1 MKKFKK
7 NLKEFQNKWKIKFNK
22 FKKSIN
28 IEDIYF
34 FLGVFFMLIFIIV
47 KFGIIYSL
55 LILSAICFL
64 KTYLLMR
71 GGATYEDRVKR
82 R

>member
-1 MKKFKK
+1 
-7 NLKEFQNKWKIKFNK
+7 
-22 FKKSIN
+22 
-28 IEDIYF
+28 
-34 FLGVFFMLIFIIV
+34 MLIFTIF
-47 KFGIIYSL
+47 KFGAIYSL

>member
-1 MKKFKK
+1 MKKLKK
-7 NLKEFQNKWKIKFNK
+7 KMMDLKNKWKIKFNK

-34 FLGVFFMLIFIIV
+34 FLGVFFMLIFTIF

-55 LILSAICFL
+55 LILSAVCFL

-71 GGATYEDRVKR
+71 GGATHEDRIER